1 MHILSTRPD
10 TGEIDPV
17 AAGLAAAGHQVT
29 SAPLMRVV
37 HFGGLPTLDGV
48 HALIVTSRNGLKAV
62 APLSDAARALP
73 LYAVGPATAAL
84 ARELGVKHVVEGPGT
99 ARELLEIIT
108 RSADKDAG
116 PLLHIAGETLACD
129 LAAAL
134 GTRGFTARTETVYR
148 TEPVD
153 ALPTKVADAFRQNT
167 FGGVV
172 LMSPKT
178 ASVYSALVQG
188 ADLGSQALRMAHF
201 CLSDAVAQKLETL
214 GAVRVAVARLPN
226 SQEMLALIAREASES
241 S

>member
-10 TGEIDPV
+10 TGDVDPV
-17 AAGLAAAGHQVT
+17 AAGLAAAGHQVIF
-29 SAPLMRVV
+29 APLMRVV
-37 HFGGLPTLDGV
+37 YSGCLPALDGV
-48 HALIVTSRNGLKAV
+48 QALIVTSRNGLKAV
-62 APLSDAARALP
+62 APLSEAARALP

-99 ARELLEIIT
+99 ARELLEILA
-108 RSADKDAG
+108 RSVDKNAG

-134 GTRGFTARTETVYR
+134 ETRGFTARTETVYR
-148 TEPVD
+148 TEPVE
-153 ALPTKVADAFRQNT
+153 ALCSEVAHAFRQ
-167 FGGVV
+167 GALDAVV

-178 ASVYSALVQG
+178 ASVYAALVQRS
-188 ADLGSQALRMAHF
+188 DLGPQALQMAHF

-214 GAVRVAVARLPN
+214 GAINVAVARLPN

>member
-10 TGEIDPV
+10 TGEVEPV

-29 SAPLMRVV
+29 SAPLMKVSHYGR
-37 HFGGLPTLDGV
+37 LPALDGV
-48 HALIVTSRNGLKAV
+48 QALIVTSRNGLKAV

-84 ARELGVKHVVEGPGT
+84 ARELGVKHVVEAPGT

-108 RSADKDAG
+108 HSADRAAG

-134 GTRGFTARTETVYR
+134 GTRGFSAHTETVYR
-148 TEPVD
+148 TDPVE
-153 ALPTKVADAFRQNT
+153 ALPPKVADAFRQGT
-167 FGGVV
+167 FDGVV

-178 ASVYSALVQG
+178 ANVYASLVQS
-188 ADLGSQALRMAHF
+188 ADLGPQALQLVHF

-214 GAVRVAVARLPN
+214 GAVRIAVAGLPN